1 MTKSTGVG
9 RGGPRKG
16 AGRKP
21 QGTPA
26 EARPKAP
33 KPVRAASVA
42 KGGPV
47 GLEQVEAA
55 SALALA
61 TLEQVMQSSPSDA
74 ARVSAARE
82 LRAWREAEREAQ
94 GIGGKKAQAQAK
106 AEAQAKGGGR
116 FAPPSAPTV
125 VPFPNR
131 A

>member
-21 QGTPA
+21 RGTPA
-26 EARPKAP
+26 DARPKVP
-33 KPVRAASVA
+33 KPVRAASEA
-42 KGGPV
+42 PSGPV
-47 GLEQVEAA
+47 ALEQVEAV

-61 TLEQVMQSSPSDA
+61 TLEQVMTTSPSDA

-94 GIGGKKAQAQAK
+94 GVGGKKAQAKAK

-116 FAPPSAPTV
+116 FAPPSGPSV
-125 VPFPNR
+125 IPFPNR